1 MSMNDLLIE
10 CQNKVAQLEAERDKL
25 AAALY
30 EANNKLD
37 DVRDSFCGKNL
48 MISGWHLNG
57 DLEPV
62 DNWFDSNDWEPV
74 PESEKLVDNICSKA
88 VMNFAEVPR
97 GAYLSGCVTAEL
109 TVYDVYQSARNH
121 VKDSYGY
128 DTKPWDDDDATTARN
143 SLNELSAKAIRKFV
157 SDANQKIHL
166 RLRDGEW
173 LEYFGNEWLEEA
185 AKDGE

>member
-10 CQNKVAQLEAERDKL
+10 CQNKVAQLEADRGKL
-25 AAALY
+25 AATLY

-88 VMNFAEVPR
+88 VIDFSNEV
-97 GAYLSGCVTAEL
+97 GLSWPT
-109 TVYDVYQSARNH
+109 
-121 VKDSYGY
+121 
-128 DTKPWDDDDATTARN
+128 
-143 SLNELSAKAIRKFV
+143 SLAKAINA
-157 SDANQKIHL
+157 DALNYVNIHFKE
-166 RLRDGEW
+166 G
-173 LEYFGNEWLEEA
+173 
-185 AKDGE
+185 K

>member
-74 PESEKLVDNICSKA
+74 PESEKLVDNIRAK
-88 VMNFAEVPR
+88 
-97 GAYLSGCVTAEL
+97 SGKDGFIAGVLYVNPTAEGRERL
-109 TVYDVYQSARNH
+109 TDEANEYA
-121 VKDSYGY
+121 DS
-128 DTKPWDDDDATTARN
+128 
-143 SLNELSAKAIRKFV
+143 IR
-157 SDANQKIHL
+157 QT
-166 RLRDGEW
+166 
-173 LEYFGNEWLEEA
+173 

>member
-74 PESEKLVDNICSKA
+74 HESS
-88 VMNFAEVPR
+88 
-97 GAYLSGCVTAEL
+97 
-109 TVYDVYQSARNH
+109 
-121 VKDSYGY
+121 
-128 DTKPWDDDDATTARN
+128 ATTARN
-143 SLNELSAKAIRKFV
+143 ALNELGHKE
-157 SDANQKIHL
+157 KIKV
-166 RLRDGEW
+166 LRDA
-173 LEYFGNEWLEEA
+173 LNNLLNDCINFDNGNLSDCHLVHA
-185 AKDGE
+185 ARILKETNKESI

>member
-10 CQNKVAQLEAERDKL
+10 CQNRVTELEGDRDRL
-25 AAALY
+25 AAALS

-37 DVRDSFCGKNL
+37 DVRDSFCGRNL

-74 PESEKLVDNICSKA
+74 QGNEQLLIANIRAKTL
-88 VMNFAEVPR
+88 E
-97 GAYLSGCVTAEL
+97 
-109 TVYDVYQSARNH
+109 
-121 VKDSYGY
+121 
-128 DTKPWDDDDATTARN
+128 DATRYYTHKWKKEFEDVHISIISKGAGFIHPEA
-143 SLNELSAKAIRKFV
+143 LLQYAADIRQ
-157 SDANQKIHL
+157 D
-166 RLRDGEW
+166 
-173 LEYFGNEWLEEA
+173 